1 MTVAARKLVI
11 GLALLTLA
19 GARQG
24 AAQQPQSAAIPPAGI
39 RVAFVNAQAVL
50 RGMPGYAKAE
60 STWTKEFQTA
70 QSEGQ
75 KMQAAMDSAVAAFQQ
90 SSAMLSPSARSTRQ
104 KALEIQ
110 NDSMQAKLQAL
121 QDKVEGRQKELLAPM
136 QTRLGA
142 IIEGIRAEGN
152 YWMIIDIQNPASQ
165 NIVAYDKSLDITDR
179 VVRRLLQSN

>member
-1 MTVAARKLVI
+1 MTVAVRRLVI
-11 GLALLTLA
+11 GLAWITLA
-19 GARQG
+19 GTRSI
-24 AAQQPQSAAIPPAGI
+24 AAQQPQSQGSAPGGF

-60 STWTKEFQTA
+60 STWTKEFQLA

-75 KMQAAMDSAVAAFQQ
+75 KMQAGMDSAVAAFQQ
-90 SSAMLSPSARSTRQ
+90 SSAMLSPSARTAKQ
-104 KALEIQ
+104 KTLEAQ
-110 NDSMQAKLQAL
+110 NDSVQAKLQAL
-121 QDKVEGRQKELLAPM
+121 QERVETRQKELLAPM

-152 YWMIIDIQNPASQ
+152 YWMIIDLGNPASQ

-179 VVRRLLQSN
+179 VARRLLQSN

>member
-11 GLALLTLA
+11 GLALLTFA
-19 GARQG
+19 GAREG
-24 AAQQPQSAAIPPAGI
+24 AAQQPPSAAPPAGI

-70 QSEGQ
+70 QAEGQ

-121 QDKVEGRQKELLAPM
+121 QDRVEGRQKELLAPM

-152 YWMIIDIQNPASQ
+152 YWMIIDLGNPASA